1 MKKTWATIDE
11 TLNREKNLT
20 DFPEEFL
27 YKEKTITD
35 LKDIANSFNEY
46 FSNIGPSLS
55 EKIDMSGNDM
65 TYNDYLTN
73 PVHSRFSFSPV
84 SEKKTI
90 ISKLKNKKSYGIDGI
105 SNVLLKSIA
114 NEIIKPLTLIINQS
128 LETGIFPD
136 AFKTS
141 KATPNI
147 QKRR

>member
-1 MKKTWATIDE
+1 MIQESKQKYYFDTFSAQKNDMKNSWATIDE
-11 TLNREKNLT
+11 TLNRKKNLT

-35 LKDIANSFNEY
+35 LKEIANSFNEY

-84 SEKKTI
+84 SEKETLNI
-90 ISKLKNKKSYGIDGI
+90 ISKLKNKKKLRYRWH
-105 SNVLLKSIA
+105 
-114 NEIIKPLTLIINQS
+114 
-128 LETGIFPD
+128 
-136 AFKTS
+136 FKCTS
-141 KATPNI
+141 EVNSK
-147 QKRR
+147 

>member
-11 TLNREKNLT
+11 TLNRKKNLT

-65 TYNDYLTN
+65 TYDYLTN
-73 PVHSRFSFSPV
+73 PVHSRFSFSSV
-84 SEKKTI
+84 SEKETLNI
-90 ISKLKNKKSYGIDGI
+90 ISKLKSYGIDSI
-105 SNVLLKSIA
+105 SNVLLKAIA
-114 NEIIKPLTLIINQS
+114 NKIIN
-128 LETGIFPD
+128 
-136 AFKTS
+136 
-141 KATPNI
+141 
-147 QKRR
+147 R

>member
-11 TLNREKNLT
+11 KLNRKKNSM

-65 TYNDYLTN
+65 TYNDYLEN
-73 PVHSRFSFSPV
+73 SAHSRFSFSPV
-84 SEKKTI
+84 SEKETLNI
-90 ISKLKNKKSYGIDGI
+90 ISKLKNILSIC
-105 SNVLLKSIA
+105 SN
-114 NEIIKPLTLIINQS
+114 
-128 LETGIFPD
+128 
-136 AFKTS
+136 
-141 KATPNI
+141 
-147 QKRR
+147 

>member
-1 MKKTWATIDE
+1 MIQESKQKYYFDTFSAQKNDMKKTWGTIDE
-11 TLNREKNLT
+11 TLNRKKNLT

-55 EKIDMSGNDM
+55 GNDM

-84 SEKKTI
+84 SEKETLNI
-90 ISKLKNKKSYGIDGI
+90 ICKLKNKKSYA
-105 SNVLLKSIA
+105 VA
-114 NEIIKPLTLIINQS
+114 
-128 LETGIFPD
+128 
-136 AFKTS
+136 
-141 KATPNI
+141 
-147 QKRR
+147 